1 MRNGSHLGWTCSVH
15 IVSDSTIVFKDKSGP
30 AKPSLL
36 PEYSLRNSVFGIVQ
50 EAMGGAQI
58 AGIVGASSRFR
69 WEEN

>member
-15 IVSDSTIVFKDKSGP
+15 IVPDSTIVFKDQSGP

-36 PEYSLRNSVFGIVQ
+36 PEYNQRNSVFGSVQ
-50 EAMGGAQI
+50 QAMSGAQI
-58 AGIVGASSRFR
+58 SGIADASSRFR